1 MWKKLLGLAR
11 DVFDLRRQVKGH
23 DKRLDD
29 YSLSQ
34 ENLNLRVNQIA
45 DRVLRL
51 ELELRHT
58 KEQHAREVAHLQ
70 EQQAAERQIFH
81 LQLETLVLRL
91 QQGLPASSPTQPLLK
106 DSTTQPPKDDE
117 TAS

>member
-29 YSLSQ
+29 YSLSH
-34 ENLNLRVNQIA
+34 ENLNLKVGQIA

-51 ELELRHT
+51 ELELQHT
-58 KEQHAREVAHLQ
+58 
-70 EQQAAERQIFH
+70 
-81 LQLETLVLRL
+81 
-91 QQGLPASSPTQPLLK
+91 
-106 DSTTQPPKDDE
+106 
-117 TAS
+117 